1 MAGPIVTRRAAL
13 LIALLL
19 VSAAA
24 WQAWRV
30 FRPGAPDVILIG
42 IDGADPA
49 IVQRLIRAGRLPT
62 LARLTREGAFG
73 PLRSR
78 EPLLSPIVWTT
89 IATGRAPQDHGVLDF
104 VETSADGRVV
114 PITSSRRRV
123 PALWNLASANDVSSG
138 FIGWY
143 ASFPAEPV
151 RGFAVSDRIAFHQVR
166 SERSSRGSTHP
177 ADLREELERRFG
189 VPSPDAARTRARFT
203 EAAASL
209 TPDGSGRIDALAR
222 IVATTDYYAKITP
235 WLQHEYG
242 PRVLGVYFELVD
254 ACSHLFMEDA
264 PPRRPH
270 VADEDYAAFAG
281 TADRCY
287 EYQDEV
293 LGNLLD
299 ATAGSNTLTIVVS
312 DHGFKT
318 GARRPDTAGRVDEGL
333 APLWHLPN
341 GIIVLDGPNVARGAA
356 VHDATIFDIV
366 PTVLQALSLPLSRE
380 LRGQPLRAAFHG
392 GPLLKEPTR
401 INRYAWTPLPPIDP
415 ADAEAP
421 ERLAELKA
429 LGYVSG
435 SGDRVAHDADGRT
448 ATSYLNEGISLAV
461 DGEARDALLAFERA
475 ATIDPANVNARAFAA
490 RIHLQQH
497 DYQTAAA
504 LLDRAAAL
512 DPRSVYVRLLRAN
525 LAISTGALDRARTEL
540 DAAAALDSHL
550 PMLYIQRAR
559 LFNALHQPA
568 AAYDQLATA
577 ETLTD
582 TEALLLDVLLLRE
595 DIARQLGRTADAEAA
610 LARAGTLLPPDRLA
624 AARAEV
630 ALGRGAPGDALSH
643 LEAAVARDPKS
654 ADLWAMLGAAR
665 GRIGQY
671 DAAIAAYERAVAL
684 NPSPLSCKTLAALL
698 FEIRHDRARAVELW
712 RKSLD
717 LDPRQPDVQR
727 FLEMYGGR

>member
-1 MAGPIVTRRAAL
+1 MTRRAAL
-13 LIALLL
+13 LVALL
-19 VSAAA
+19 VAAA
-24 WQAWRV
+24 GWLTWRT
-30 FRPGAPDVILIG
+30 FRPAAPDAILVA

-49 IVQRLIRAGRLPT
+49 ILQRLMRAGRLPT
-62 LARLTREGAFG
+62 FARLTRQGASG

-78 EPLLSPIVWTT
+78 EPLLSPVVWTT

-104 VETSADGRVV
+104 VEASADGRVV

-123 PALWNLASANDVSSG
+123 PALWNVANAGGVSSG

-151 RGFAVSDRIAFHQVR
+151 KGFAVSDRIAFHQVR
-166 SERSSRGSTHP
+166 SERSARGSTHP
-177 ADLREELERRFG
+177 ATLRDELERRFG
-189 VPSPDAARTRARFT
+189 VPSPDADRTRARFAG
-203 EAAASL
+203 AATL
-209 TPDGSGRIDALAR
+209 TPDGTRRIGALAR
-222 IVATTDYYAKITP
+222 IVATTDYYAAITP
-235 WLQHEYG
+235 WLQRQYR
-242 PRVLGVYFELVD
+242 PRLLGVYFELVD

-264 PPRRPH
+264 PPRRAH
-270 VADEDYAAFAG
+270 VADADVAAFAD

-293 LGNLLD
+293 LGKLLD
-299 ATAGSNTLTIVVS
+299 ATAGPETLTIVVS

-318 GARRPDTAGRVDEGL
+318 GARRPETAGRVDEGL

-341 GIIVLDGPNVARGAA
+341 GILVLRGPHVARGAA
-356 VHDATIFDIV
+356 VDDATIFDIA

-380 LRGQPLRAAFHG
+380 LRGRPLRAAFSD
-392 GPLLKEPTR
+392 GPLQREPAR
-401 INRYAWTPLPPIDP
+401 VNRYAWTPVPPVHP
-415 ADAEAP
+415 SEAAAP

-435 SGDRVAHDADGRT
+435 SGDRVAHDRDGRT

-461 DGEARDALLAFERA
+461 DGEVKDALVAFERA
-475 ATIDPANVNARAFAA
+475 AAIDPNNVNARAFAA
-490 RIHLQQH
+490 RIYLQQH
-497 DYQTAAA
+497 DYDAAAA

-512 DPRSVYVRLLRAN
+512 DSRSVYVRLLRAN
-525 LAISTGALDRARTEL
+525 LAISTGALDRAQAEL
-540 DAAAALDSHL
+540 DAAAALDSRL

-559 LFNALHQPA
+559 LLNALRQPST
-568 AAYDQLATA
+568 AYEQLAIA

-582 TEALLLDVLLLRE
+582 TDALLLDVLLLRE
-595 DIARQLGRTADAEAA
+595 DLARQLGRTTDAEAA
-610 LARAGTLLPPDRLA
+610 LAAAGRLLPPERLA

-630 ALGRGAPGDALSH
+630 ALGRGAARDALAY
-643 LEAAVARDPKS
+643 LESAVRHDPDS

-671 DAAIAAYERAVAL
+671 DGAIDAYERAVAL
-684 NPSPLSCKTLAALL
+684 RPSPLACKTLAALL
-698 FEIRHDRARAVELW
+698 FEIRHDRTRAVDLW